1 MSPTTEAS
9 VTEHP
14 QQAEAGTKTVM
25 IYMVGSD
32 LESQYQ
38 AASTDIEEML
48 DSGYDESK

>member
-1 MSPTTEAS
+1 
-9 VTEHP
+9 
-14 QQAEAGTKTVM
+14 M